1 LTFNKQAGKK
11 LFDMLSSGVEDID
24 IVLECKEGFE
34 ESFNKSK
41 KFDTGNLY
49 FMMLI
54 YFWLIPQNKHLEEFV
69 HKILGIFEYLPDQE
83 KFIGEIDVTKRT
95 RILRIYFAENNVNG
109 FTKAAVK
116 LTREIFQQYGWW

>member
-1 LTFNKQAGKK
+1 MTFNKYAGKK

-69 HKILGIFEYLPDQE
+69 HKILGIFEYLPEQE

-95 RILRIYFAENNVNG
+95 RILRIYFAKNNING
-109 FTKAAVK
+109 FTKASVK

>member
-1 LTFNKQAGKK
+1 
-11 LFDMLSSGVEDID
+11 MLSSGVEDID

-54 YFWLIPQNKHLEEFV
+54 YFWLIPQKRHLEEFV
-69 HKILGIFEYLPDQE
+69 HMMKNQI
-83 KFIGEIDVTKRT
+83 
-95 RILRIYFAENNVNG
+95 
-109 FTKAAVK
+109 
-116 LTREIFQQYGWW
+116 W

>member
-1 LTFNKQAGKK
+1 MTFNKQAGKK

>member
-1 LTFNKQAGKK
+1 
-11 LFDMLSSGVEDID
+11 MLSSGVEDIG
-24 IVLECKEGFE
+24 IVLECKEEFE
-34 ESFNKSK
+34 KSFNKSK

-54 YFWLIPQNKHLEEFV
+54 YFWLIPQKRHLEEFV
-69 HKILGIFEYLPDQE
+69 HKILGIFEYLPEQE

-109 FTKAAVK
+109 FTKAYVK